1 MLPICGRFGT
11 RSRRVRNIRHKSTKN
26 FKNFKTFGR
35 QNAKFA
41 YIRPILYL
49 CSVKRIEYIMPIDYI
64 RGNISGRQ
72 DLKYSGGDAYAL
84 PANSRVSA
92 DSYQP
97 RMIAR
102 VMRKRTYNV
111 KYFQVRT
118 RTTVNMSAATR
129 LNMALMGGTGALIG
143 SLMSDKTSAIYQ
155 SCIALTP
162 KEMTLRSFLS
172 PIIRAGLT
180 AKDPSFVVGSGVE
193 IVNPW
198 VSSAS
203 PNVPVTQE
211 VLDKFASELS

>member
-1 MLPICGRFGT
+1 MLPICRRFGT
-11 RSRRVRNIRHKSTKN
+11 RSCRVRNIRRKSTKK
-26 FKNFKTFGR
+26 FKIFKIFGR

-41 YIRPILYL
+41 YIKQNLYL
-49 CSVKRIEYIMPIDYI
+49 CSVKRIEYIMPIDFI

-102 VMRKRTYNV
+102 VMWQKRQRV

-118 RTTVNMSAATR
+118 RTTINMSAATR
-129 LNMALMGGTGALIG
+129 LNMALMGGTGALVG

-155 SCIALTP
+155 SCLSLVP
-162 KEMTLRSFLS
+162 KGKTLRGFIS
-172 PIIRAGLT
+172 PIIRAGLS
-180 AKDPSFVVGSGVE
+180 AKNATIVIGNGVE

-198 VSSAS
+198 VSSAT
-203 PNVPVTQE
+203 PNVQVTQDI
-211 VLDKFASELS
+211 LNKFASELS

>member
-1 MLPICGRFGT
+1 MLPICRRFGT
-11 RSRRVRNIRHKSTKN
+11 RSCRVRNIRRKSIKK
-26 FKNFKTFGR
+26 FKNFKIFGR

-41 YIRPILYL
+41 YIRTILYL

-72 DLKYSGGDAYAL
+72 ELKYSGGDAYAL

-102 VMRKRTYNV
+102 VMWQKRQRV

-118 RTTVNMSAATR
+118 RTTINMSAATR
-129 LNMALMGGTGALIG
+129 LNMALMGGTGALVG

-155 SCIALTP
+155 SCLSLVP
-162 KEMTLRSFLS
+162 KGKTLRGFIS
-172 PIIRAGLT
+172 PIIRAGLA
-180 AKDPSFVVGSGVE
+180 AKEQSFVIGSGVE

-198 VSSAS
+198 VSSAT
-203 PNVPVTQE
+203 PNVPVTQDII
-211 VLDKFASELS
+211 DKFASELS

>member
-1 MLPICGRFGT
+1 
-11 RSRRVRNIRHKSTKN
+11 
-26 FKNFKTFGR
+26 
-35 QNAKFA
+35 
-41 YIRPILYL
+41 
-49 CSVKRIEYIMPIDYI
+49 MPIDYI

-102 VMRKRTYNV
+102 VMRKRAYNI

-129 LNMALMGGTGALIG
+129 LNMALMGGTGAIVG
-143 SLMSDKTSAIYQ
+143 SLMSDKTKPIYND
-155 SCIALTP
+155 CLALVP
-162 KEMTLRSFLS
+162 KDITLRGFLS
-172 PIIRAGLT
+172 PIIRAGLS
-180 AKDPSFVVGSGVE
+180 AKDPSIVVGSGVE

-198 VSSAS
+198 VSSAT
-203 PNVPVTQE
+203 PNVPITQTI
-211 VLDKFASELS
+211 LDKFATELS